1 MRSDLRSFLV
11 VERHPDRLG
20 NTGIAVD
27 PEGLRYEVVALV
39 RLAGKLLESVLPE
52 GKSGERVVGGRCRSV
67 LAQPEPDPR
76 LGIHHFG
83 SDGIRLEQ
91 MVVSVGVGGV
101 LVPACLGRSLAVAIA
116 HQNMGLAGRLV
127 GDGEGHLQA
136 LVGVLCL
143 LGDLEVVANDLVSEL
158 EVPASG
164 IGRDDDAVL
173 ADLEGLGLAVGQQVR
188 IVGCGFLDR
197 VGAVGQRVGGRLRRV
212 RARLFVPG
220 GLDCHDRVSWL
231 VPGVSHEDLGRRVVR
246 YGELDAGERRADTLC
261 CMPVST
267 DRLGFAELGVCLHHL
282 HAAAD
287 HVVRDGIPGEVDNL
301 PVAFDRELERTV
313 PSEVA
318 FGRGC
323 LDDAVGAAREC
334 IACGLRGVGGA
345 VPGGGDGHDRLAVGI
360 AMPSH
365 EGVHPRGIDDGELG
379 SLEGSVALLG

>member
-1 MRSDLRSFLV
+1 
-11 VERHPDRLG
+11 
-20 NTGIAVD
+20 
-27 PEGLRYEVVALV
+27 
-39 RLAGKLLESVLPE
+39 
-52 GKSGERVVGGRCRSV
+52 
-67 LAQPEPDPR
+67 
-76 LGIHHFG
+76 
-83 SDGIRLEQ
+83 
-91 MVVSVGVGGV
+91 
-101 LVPACLGRSLAVAIA
+101 
-116 HQNMGLAGRLV
+116 MGLAGRLV
-127 GDGEGHLQA
+127 GDGEGHLQT

-164 IGRDDDAVL
+164 ICRDDDAVL

-220 GLDCHDRVSWL
+220 GLDCHDRVAWL

-246 YGELDAGERRADTLC
+246 YGELDTRKRRSNAVGS
-261 CMPVST
+261 MAVSAY
-267 DRLGFAELGVCLHHL
+267 RLGLAKLGVCLHHL

-301 PVAFDRELERTV
+301 PVAFDRELERAV

-318 FGRGC
+318 FGRGR

-334 IACGLRGVGGA
+334 VACGLRGVGGA

-365 EGVHPRGIDDGELG
+365 KGVHPRGVDDGELG